1 MIRVL
6 IVEDDPMVAEI
17 DKKYVEDVPQLTVV
31 GICNNG
37 KDALEVLKKNKVDLI
52 ILDVYMPKLNGIELL
67 KELRKININSDV
79 IMVTAADET
88 KSLNEILN
96 LGVIDYLIKPFEYQR
111 FLGAL
116 NKFLEKYTLINT
128 NYKFKQSDI
137 DILIAN
143 KGKDNSGNIKKG
155 LNEKTLDMIR
165 ECIKANNNKLYTSE
179 EIAEKVGLSRV
190 TIRRYMNYM
199 MEIKEINSEIDYQ
212 TGGRPSIKYK
222 CYI

>member
-37 KDALEVLKKNKVDLI
+37 KDALEVLKKSKVDLI

-67 KELRKININSDV
+67 KELRKMNINSDV

-96 LGVIDYLIKPFEYQR
+96 LGVIDYLIKPFEYKR

-143 KGKDNSGNIKKG
+143 RNKDDSGNIKKG

-165 ECIKANNNKLYTSE
+165 EFMKASSEKLHTSE

-199 MEIKEINSEIDYQ
+199 IEIKEINSEIDYQ
-212 TGGRPSIKYK
+212 TGGRRSIKY
-222 CYI
+222 YI